1 MKKLLTLFALASLV
15 FTACDNKDEQWTQVT
30 LDGSELTAI
39 TVSPSTEAATV
50 NINGG
55 SGDYSVVIDE
65 PSVAD
70 VSIEPSYGAGILL
83 VIEPKGEG
91 DAVVTVTDTKSGLF
105 ARCQLRVAEF
115 TSFFEIDAVRVNVD
129 AESPEAKEAI
139 EADLEADKTVPTV
152 GGKILRNYY
161 DRHGGWAFVDADGEE
176 IARGITVLTEFAE
189 WNQAF
194 DFLQPDSQVMSYG
207 RWILS
212 DEDGGEREFEMC
224 ICKGKFTRANASP
237 ANIVH
242 ARFYED
248 LTKEYQEKYPDAG
261 VRSVARVLISNT
273 F

>member
-15 FTACDNKDEQWTQVT
+15 LTACDKEEQWTQVV
-30 LDGSELTAI
+30 LNDDELTSATI
-39 TVSPSTEAATV
+39 SPSGDPKS
-50 NINGG
+50 IRISGG

-91 DAVVTVTDTKSGLF
+91 EAVITVTDTKSGLF

-176 IARGITVLTEFAE
+176 IARGITVLTEFA
-189 WNQAF
+189 
-194 DFLQPDSQVMSYG
+194 G
-207 RWILS
+207 LS
-212 DEDGGEREFEMC
+212 ISC
-224 ICKGKFTRANASP
+224 SP
-237 ANIVH
+237 TA
-242 ARFYED
+242 
-248 LTKEYQEKYPDAG
+248 K
-261 VRSVARVLISNT
+261 
-273 F
+273 